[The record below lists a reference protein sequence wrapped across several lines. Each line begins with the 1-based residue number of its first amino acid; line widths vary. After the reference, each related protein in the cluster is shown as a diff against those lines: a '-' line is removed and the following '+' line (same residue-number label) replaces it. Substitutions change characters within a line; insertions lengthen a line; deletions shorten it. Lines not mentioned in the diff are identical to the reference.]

1 MPCNS
6 PAAIAIGL
14 IGRFLHRPG
23 GRPEPPGG
31 MALEC
36 EPVEIDVELD
46 IRADFTA
53 RVVIARR
60 LAPAGACLMAAS
72 AVHVA

>member
-1 MPCNS
+1 
-6 PAAIAIGL
+6 
-14 IGRFLHRPG
+14 
-23 GRPEPPGG
+23 